1 MGGPRLH
8 DGSMQ
13 ENPTAVLI
21 FDRDGEAWA
30 FPRIED
36 AADSMDSR
44 AVLDGE
50 YEAAF
55 TLDGHV
61 VAIIGIRNG
70 PVSLKVT
77 DESDETALRDFL
89 SGSQTRMGFTSDAND
104 PVAVAN
110 ELIRLEWER
119 RWPHL
124 PKWLRRSLY
133 GDQPPQV

>member
-1 MGGPRLH
+1 
-8 DGSMQ
+8 MQ
-13 ENPTAVLI
+13 ETAGAVLI

-36 AADSMDSR
+36 AAGSMDSL

-55 TLDGHV
+55 TPDGHV
-61 VAIIGIRNG
+61 VAITGIRDG
-70 PVSLKVT
+70 PVTLEVT
-77 DESDETALRDFL
+77 AENDGLALREFL
-89 SGSQTRMGFTSDAND
+89 ARSQTRMGFTSDPDD
-104 PVAVAN
+104 PAGVAN

-119 RWPHL
+119 RGTRL
-124 PKWLRRSLY
+124 PGWLRRRLY